1 MIVMQFHDMKE
12 IDLKLTLL
20 SGSEIELGNL
30 KIFPYTLQ
38 EVKNYGYTN
47 YMKNL
52 QWISL
57 SIDDFMGSVLDEN
70 KRRILDINRESLRTF
85 DFYIKLGGKEMQDKL
100 VEVLKMIFKNDDLRV
115 LDNGIIA
122 IDFVKLGIIIE
133 DDDGNVIEIKDDKL
147 SELDEDKIK
156 IIHRDNFD
164 DIVKIVRLQNY
175 LEQPEEAVEEEE
187 PTDEEARKLL
197 EHMKEMRKKVEEKK
211 RQQSEDGEEANIDI
225 ADIVSAVSSK
235 SNSVNKLNIWDFTI
249 YQIYDEYAR
258 LELIDNYDFGI
269 RAMMAGAKEVDL
281 KHWSSKL

>member
-12 IDLKLTLL
+12 IDLKLMLL

-30 KIFPYTLQ
+30 KIVPYTLR

-57 SIDDFMGSVLDEN
+57 SIDDFIGSVLDEN
-70 KRRILDINRESLRTF
+70 KRKILEINRESLKAF

-100 VEVLKMIFKNDDLRV
+100 VEVLKMIFRNDDLRV

-133 DDDGNVIEIKDDKL
+133 DDDGNVVEIKDDKL
-147 SELDEDKIK
+147 SELDDDKIK
-156 IIHRDNFD
+156 IINRDNFD

-187 PTDEEARKLL
+187 PADEEARKLL
-197 EHMKEMRKKVEEKK
+197 EYMKEIRKKVEEKK

-225 ADIVSAVSSK
+225 ASIVSAVSSK

-258 LELIDNYDFGI
+258 LELIDNYDFSI

>member
-30 KIFPYTLQ
+30 KIAPYTLR
-38 EVKNYGYTN
+38 EVKNYGYIN

-57 SIDDFMGSVLDEN
+57 SIDDFMGSVIDEN
-70 KRRILDINRESLRTF
+70 KRRILEINRESLKAF

-133 DDDGNVIEIKDDKL
+133 DDDGNVVEIKDDKL

-187 PTDEEARKLL
+187 PADEEARKLL
-197 EHMKEMRKKVEEKK
+197 EYMKEMRKKVEEKK

-258 LELIDNYDFGI
+258 LELIDNYDFSI